1 MKFLAIWAAA
11 ILIRLCIEQ
20 PTAFQSKN
28 LIKVQGSCYDV
39 GTGVDIKVKAFAVF
53 SKGQQLLGES
63 NDIGTFDVQVPDSA
77 QYFRFERQGFQTV
90 TFPVHFSGG
99 AEGKAPFKISVP
111 MSSVDSQSIQL
122 DNRLYL
128 GFNFPDSL
136 DVQVKVVNASNPSRF
151 TELNSGLAR
160 RIAPSFYL
168 RNVQPDSYL
177 ITASTKDGRQ
187 LLSEEVPV
195 GAGFTFKELT
205 IKAPNSAT
213 STSAPTTSSWKPVGS
228 ETLYFSQS
236 SYDLSTEVKE
246 RLNTMARYL
255 REQPGQKAQIT
266 GYTED
271 AGREELNQTLS
282 EYRARTVMNYLKSL
296 GVPARQLSIRW
307 MGFNSPAAP
316 NDTEENRMKNRRVV
330 VQFVQE

>member
-28 LIKVQGSCYDV
+28 LIRVQGSCYDV

-63 NDIGTFDVQVPDSA
+63 NDIGTFNVQVPDSA

-99 AEGKAPFKISVP
+99 SEGKAPFKISVP
-111 MSSVDSQSIQL
+111 MSSVDSQSVQL

-128 GFNFPDSL
+128 DFNLPDSL
-136 DVQVKVVNASNPSRF
+136 DVQVKVTRGSSQTFV
-151 TELNSGLAR
+151 TELDAR
-160 RIAPSFYL
+160 VVKRLPHFYL
-168 RNVQPDSYL
+168 PNVVSDRYL
-177 ITASTKDGRQ
+177 ITASAKDGRQ
-187 LLSEEVPV
+187 LLREEVPA

-228 ETLYFSQS
+228 VILYFSQS

-271 AGREELNQTLS
+271 AGREELNKTLS

-307 MGFNSPAAP
+307 MGSNSPAAP

-330 VQFVQE
+330 VQFAQE